1 MDNLTKKDIQE
12 LLDAKIDPLAVSMQ
26 NEFAVINDR
35 LGSVENRLE
44 NVEDRLGSVENHLEN
59 VEDRL
64 GSVESDVSWM
74 KNNSGELFTKL
85 DKFIA
90 LYDDQKQELTFLSGQ
105 LKRLEMRVDKI
116 ESEK

>member
-35 LGSVENRLE
+35 LGSVENR
-44 NVEDRLGSVENHLEN
+44 LEN